1 MILIFWF
8 ILTCKSIYYESRQ
21 YVFAQLIEFLSHN
34 DFFRCVAKYDGNYK
48 VKTFTCWHQLLYMIF
63 GQLSNRDSLSDLIT
77 CLQSQQNKSYHL
89 GMGKGTSK
97 ANIAKANENR
107 DYRIYESFAMTLVA
121 QAQKLA
127 IPFESFDLSIKEPVY
142 AIDATVID
150 LCLNVF
156 WWGKFRKH
164 KAAVKLHTMLDV
176 KTNIPTFIYVTSGAV
191 HDVNAL
197 DVFPIEAGSYYI
209 MDKGYIDF
217 SRLHHIHQS
226 DAFYVTRAKDNF
238 RFVRLS
244 SQPVDKSTGVK
255 CDQTIRLKNKKV
267 SLAYPDK
274 IRRIKFYDNDIEMEF
289 VFITNHFEISPL
301 EIARLYKYRWTIEL
315 FFKWIKQHLKVKTFW
330 GYSMNAVKTQVYIAM
345 ITYLMV
351 VIVKHQLR
359 LKQTQY
365 EILQILSISLLCKT
379 PLLDLFSNAY
389 PQYVKEQDTN
399 QLNLFSL

>member
-1 MILIFWF
+1 MNQG
-8 ILTCKSIYYESRQ
+8 K

-217 SRLHHIHQS
+217 SRLHRIHQS